1 MPQKQPIYLDKIEK
15 NNENTSLRLEAY
27 ARFFEIISEKGI
39 TPYSIS
45 KNVGIA
51 TSTLSDWKNG
61 KSMPKSDKM
70 KKIADYIGADVD
82 YIITGERKTN
92 FETLGKEHAELLKM
106 YEMLN
111 SEEKEQII
119 NMMKL
124 LIKNK

>member
-1 MPQKQPIYLDKIEK
+1 MPQKQPIYIEKTEK
-15 NNENTSLRLEAY
+15 NNENMAFRIKAY
-27 ARFFEIISEKGI
+27 GRFLEIISKKGI

-82 YIITGERKTN
+82 YIITGEKKPD

-111 SEEKEQII
+111 SEEKEQILNI
-119 NMMKL
+119 MKL

>member
-1 MPQKQPIYLDKIEK
+1 MPQNIQIEIQKADK
-15 NNENTSLRLEAY
+15 NSENMKLRMESY
-27 ARFFEIISEKGI
+27 ARFYEIISKKGI

-61 KSMPKSDKM
+61 KSMPKSDKI
-70 KKIADYIGADVD
+70 KKIADYIGADAD
-82 YIITGERKTN
+82 YIITGEDKSD
-92 FETLGKEHAELLKM
+92 FESLGKEHAELLKM

-111 SEEKEQII
+111 SEEKEQIL

>member
-27 ARFFEIISEKGI
+27 ARFFEIISKKGI

-82 YIITGERKTN
+82 YIITGEKKTD
-92 FETLGKEHAELLKM
+92 FESLGKEHAELLKM

-111 SEEKEQII
+111 REEKEQIL